1 MHGHDTFEAAL
12 PTPTSPKE
20 DSGSEMAGQSPGP
33 EREDSP
39 ASPLATH
46 QLLQSHQ
53 LDEDPYLSTLGI
65 YINTALYALIC
76 ITCQEGVLPQHLL
89 AHLGPNGK
97 HADAHLTVQQSEI
110 NRVVMEWYIPDGF
123 PKMSSDSNLPFDGLR
138 QHNGFS
144 CQGQNCNYASATE
157 STMKKHKCLASGK
170 KSTYKTATVQ
180 HFHNGEGQGK
190 IYWACCSPPPQAA
203 HLFSEGAL
211 AFLESVHHTVE
222 TKLQQSTAKPDPRT
236 VSPWLLVTKWP
247 DLVRNHEP
255 EHLCALV
262 APPAKDTWETL
273 MPGLV
278 EDYINSSLD
287 IPMHELELMRLNSPD
302 PTKEYVTCS

>member
-12 PTPTSPKE
+12 PTPTSPEE

-39 ASPLATH
+39 AYPLATH
-46 QLLQSHQ
+46 DQ

-65 YINTALYALIC
+65 HINTTLHAFIC

-97 HADAHLTVQQSEI
+97 HANAHLTVKQSEI
-110 NRVVMEWYIPDGF
+110 NRIVAEWVILDCWPSI
-123 PKMSSDSNLPFDGLR
+123 SSGTSLPYHGLR
-138 QHNGFS
+138 QHQGFS
-144 CQGQNCNYASATE
+144 CLGQGCHFASASE
-157 STMKKHKCLASGK
+157 AWMKKHKCLSGK
-170 KSTYKTATVQ
+170 KSGYKAAIVQ
-180 HFHNGEGQGK
+180 RIHNGEGQGK

-287 IPMHELELMRLNSPD
+287 IPMHELELMHLNSPD